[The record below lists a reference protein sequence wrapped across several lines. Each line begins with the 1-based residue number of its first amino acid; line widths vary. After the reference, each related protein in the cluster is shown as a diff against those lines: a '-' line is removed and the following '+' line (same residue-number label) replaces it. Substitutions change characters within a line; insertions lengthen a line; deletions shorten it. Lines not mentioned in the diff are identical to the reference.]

1 MKDRTTCSLEFIF
14 PKSELIGF
22 LSIEISL
29 FTFLVTT
36 DLFVLI
42 SNSLFAL
49 LIYRAFFFKFIFYSI
64 FPFFLPSLERMV
76 FFISFLP
83 LPSDLAFIFL
93 SFHCFC
99 LKFK

>member
-1 MKDRTTCSLEFIF
+1 MKDRTTCSLDFIF

-49 LIYRAFFFKFIFYSI
+49 LIYRAFFF
-64 FPFFLPSLERMV
+64 
-76 FFISFLP
+76 
-83 LPSDLAFIFL
+83 
-93 SFHCFC
+93 
-99 LKFK
+99 